1 MIKYVI
7 SNGIRNHQSGKAK
20 RSCESWK
27 SSWKKLVSS
36 TTNSSWVVEI
46 RSKSVTTRRFRIPKL
61 LQMVKRGGNR
71 TAAKASGLPM
81 VVEGDNDLSGTLAKY
96 KKAMLNKRT
105 VLKEVKDRLEDE
117 KCTSCKPL
125 VTLHINIVLFVL
137 VFPFTGLLAC

>member
-1 MIKYVI
+1 MEEAGFFNDKFQLGCGDSFEI
-7 SNGIRNHQSGKAK
+7 SDDETVPDSKAAANG
-20 RSCESWK
+20 
-27 SSWKKLVSS
+27 KK
-36 TTNSSWVVEI
+36 
-46 RSKSVTTRRFRIPKL
+46 
-61 LQMVKRGGNR
+61 GGNR

-81 VVEGDNDLSGTLAKY
+81 IVEGDNDLSGTLAKY